1 MGRKKKES
9 SWRKKKYT
17 TLVLL
22 VLAVGLLAFGAVGT
36 TRAALNYISDYYTAQ
51 IGMYDIGVTLVEN
64 GTDIG
69 WRNYGSN
76 SQWDTTS
83 GTLTGKMLAEDE
95 KLQPGKPYKEELSVK
110 NSGNID
116 EYVRVV
122 IRRYWTK
129 TDEKTKEAEKQTDLS
144 PGLIRLNVPE
154 ASGWV
159 LDPDVDTDGE
169 RMILYYTDI
178 LKAGDT
184 SPLFAD
190 KLMIDSAIAD
200 KVNVT
205 ETKNGNLT
213 TIEAVYEYDGY
224 EFQLEAEVDA
234 VQTHSAAEAIK
245 SAWGVDVAV
254 DADGKIRLE

>member
-76 SQWDTTS
+76 SQWETSS
-83 GTLTGKMLAEDE
+83 GTLTGQMLADGE

-122 IRRYWTK
+122 IRRYWTDADGK
-129 TDEKTKEAEKQTDLS
+129 RTDLS
-144 PGLIRLNVPE
+144 PDLIRLNVPE
-154 ASGWV
+154 GNGWA
-159 LDPDVDTDGE
+159 LDPNVDTDGE
-169 RMILYYTDI
+169 RMVLYYTDV
-178 LKAGDT
+178 LSAGDT

-190 KLMIDSAIAD
+190 KLTIDSAIANQ
-200 KVNVT
+200 VNVT
-205 ETKNGNLT
+205 ETKDGNRT
-213 TIEAVYEYDGY
+213 IIEAVYEYDGY